1 MKTPLAALLCLA
13 LAGPA
18 AATEIGNMTDAE
30 RAAFRDEVRAY
41 LLDNPDVLMEAISV
55 LESREQQA
63 QATSDAELIAE
74 NADALFDSEESWVGG
89 NPEGDVTVVEF
100 LDYRCGYCRRAF
112 PEVEE
117 LIESDGNI
125 RFIVKEF
132 PILGEQSVL
141 ASRFAIATQRVAG
154 DAAYETVH
162 DELMTMRGEVNEA
175 SLQGIAEDH
184 DLDWDAIAAEMEAP
198 AVDERIEAGLAL
210 GQRMGIN
217 GTPSF
222 VFGDQMVR
230 GYVPLDVMR
239 EIVADE
245 RG

>member
-1 MKTPLAALLCLA
+1 MKSPLAALLCLA
-13 LAGPA
+13 LTGPA
-18 AATEIGNMTDAE
+18 VATEIGSMTDVE
-30 RAAFRDEVRAY
+30 RTAFREEVRAY
-41 LLDNPDVLMEAISV
+41 LLDNPEVLMEAISV
-55 LESREQQA
+55 LETREQQA
-63 QATSDAELIAE
+63 QAQSDAELIAE
-74 NADALFDSEESWVGG
+74 NSDVLFDDPQSWVGG

-125 RFIVKEF
+125 RFVVKEF
-132 PILGEQSVL
+132 PILGDQSVL

-154 DAAYETVH
+154 DEAYEAVH
-162 DELMTMRGEVNEA
+162 DELMTLRGEVNEA
-175 SLQGIAEDH
+175 SLEGIAADQG
-184 DLDWDAIAAEMEAP
+184 LDWNEISAEMNVPE
-198 AVDERIEAGLAL
+198 VDARIEKSLAL
-210 GQRMGIN
+210 GQKMGIN